1 MTDAIFLTNWA
12 AAALPM
18 TMPLLLAAL
27 GTILLSGVLILYWL
41 YDKIVGID
49 NMKLG

>member
-1 MTDAIFLTNWA
+1 MSEGGDAPGIA
-12 AAALPM
+12 AGQRQ
-18 TMPLLLAAL
+18 TELLLAAL